1 MSSKQA
7 ALLDIVK
14 TKTITVTNEA
24 IFCTLC
30 LYSIFHWLW
39 VSLDLLVTWSGLL
52 FFHWR
57 VNISSLLIL
66 SMRLTTSWFI

>member
-14 TKTITVTNEA
+14 TKTITVTNEV

-30 LYSIFHWLW
+30 LYYIFHWLW
-39 VSLDLLVTWSGLL
+39 VSLDLWVTWSGLL
-52 FFHWR
+52 IFHWR
-57 VNISSLLIL
+57 V
-66 SMRLTTSWFI
+66 